1 MKTTEQILNENGL
14 NWNVTK
20 EPLMYSGMCTPEAN
34 NGLHSTDYYG
44 IVREDTGQVFATVKK
59 GYTPTQNSTI
69 IDTMQSIAGNNDLI
83 ITKALPINGGRKIL
97 VQMQKPNNTVIIGDQ
112 PTEQYVYAINS
123 HDGTSAL
130 KFGFMNQVIYCS
142 NQFAWM
148 NSNGLKGYVHKQ
160 SIQNKVSNLPE
171 ILNLD
176 GQEERIAQLHEMSF
190 QRISGEQTIQ
200 LIDYL
205 TGMDSKQHGW
215 PDTYT
220 TRKMNIRDDLS
231 TSIARETNRLGM
243 NKWGLF
249 NGITMYT
256 SHHKS
261 IPSRAYGR
269 EESIYTGTG
278 QKMTDTAFNWLQK
291 N

>member
-1 MKTTEQILNENGL
+1 MKSTKEILQENGL
-14 NWNVTK
+14 DWNVTK
-20 EPLMYSGMCTPEAN
+20 EPLMYSGLCTPEAN
-34 NGLHSTDYYG
+34 NGLHQTDFYG
-44 IVREDTGQVFATVKK
+44 IVREDTGEVFSTVKK

-83 ITKALPINGGRKIL
+83 ITKAVPLNGGRKIL
-97 VQMQKPNNTVIIGDQ
+97 VQMQRPDNLVIIGDQ
-112 PTEQYVYAINS
+112 VTQQFIYAINS

-130 KFGFMNQVIYCS
+130 KFGFMNQVIFCQ

-148 NSNGLKGYVHKQ
+148 NANGLKGYVHKQ
-160 SIQNKVSNLPE
+160 SIQDKVSNLPE

-190 QRISGEQTIQ
+190 ERISGEQTIQ

-205 TGMDSKQHGW
+205 TGMDSKQLGW

-261 IPSRAYGR
+261 IPSRAYGK
-269 EESIYTGTG
+269 EESIYTGSG
-278 QKMTDTAFNWLQK
+278 QKMTDNAFNWLQK